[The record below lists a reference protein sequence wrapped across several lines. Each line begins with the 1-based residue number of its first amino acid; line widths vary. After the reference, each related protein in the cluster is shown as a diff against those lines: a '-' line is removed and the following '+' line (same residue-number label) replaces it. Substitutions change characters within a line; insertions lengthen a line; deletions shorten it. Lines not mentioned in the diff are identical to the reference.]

1 MGVPDYKKVIVDIKK
16 WDSGSKANE
25 KARHK
30 QMSEASA
37 SIAKA
42 ADALKSDVALWS
54 LLYQQLYTINKEWY
68 KVADKLIVKQ
78 EELIAAEKAKDKG
91 KSSTLTKEVDKL
103 HKEALKSETGF
114 GKAHAELTK
123 LDKKFSTIIKAAR
136 ALPT

>member
-1 MGVPDYKKVIVDIKK
+1 MSVPDYKEVMVDIKK

-30 QMSEASA
+30 QFDEASTA
-37 SIAKA
+37 IAKA

-54 LLYQQLYTINKEWY
+54 LLYQELYTINKAWY

-78 EELIAAEKAKDKG
+78 AELVVAEKAKDKG
-91 KSSTLTKEVDKL
+91 KSATLTKEVDRL
-103 HKEALKSETGF
+103 HKEAQKSETSF
-114 GKAHAELTK
+114 GKAHTELTK

-136 ALPT
+136 ALPG